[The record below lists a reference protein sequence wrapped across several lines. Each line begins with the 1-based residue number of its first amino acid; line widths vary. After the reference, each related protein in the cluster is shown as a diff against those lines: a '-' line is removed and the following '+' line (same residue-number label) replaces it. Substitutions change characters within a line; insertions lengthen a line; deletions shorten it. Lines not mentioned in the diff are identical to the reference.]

1 MCYNFERY
9 KYLTLRRI
17 IVINIY
23 SINLTIVRV
32 NKKKLRSKKNTQLII
47 IVLSEYN
54 VIQIVC

>member
-17 IVINIY
+17 VINMY

-32 NKKKLRSKKNTQLII
+32 NKKKLMCKKNTQLII

-54 VIQIVC
+54 TIQIVC